1 MALRDVDALL
11 DLAGRERHVQ
21 VDAFV
26 AMLAR
31 EWVVDL
37 AGYKNLY
44 ENAPTKHAVLASLA
58 SRRHRVLHPTFS
70 FDSPPRRNAKR
81 RGARTP
87 SLEKVSARAGFPPS
101 MRSPRRLALVYYS
114 PFAR

>member
-1 MALRDVDALL
+1 MAVSDGTARRALL

-21 VDAFV
+21 VNVDAFV

-44 ENAPTKHAVLASLA
+44 ENAPTKHAA
-58 SRRHRVLHPTFS
+58 SRRWRAGAIAYCTLPFRLT
-70 FDSPPRRNAKR
+70 PPLEE
-81 RGARTP
+81 TP
-87 SLEKVSARAGFPPS
+87 SAGGLGPP
-101 MRSPRRLALVYYS
+101 P
-114 PFAR
+114 

>member
-1 MALRDVDALL
+1 MAMALRDALL

-37 AGYKNLY
+37 AGYQNLY

-58 SRRHRVLHPTFS
+58 SW
-70 FDSPPRRNAKR
+70 
-81 RGARTP
+81 
-87 SLEKVSARAGFPPS
+87 
-101 MRSPRRLALVYYS
+101 
-114 PFAR
+114 